1 MKVSVIYSPVARQ
14 VREWALDLPEG
25 SKVAQVLE
33 SCAVFSEFPEL
44 RSSPLKLGIWGRLTG
59 LQQRVHDHDRI
70 EIYRELRV
78 DPKVAR
84 RERFNR
90 QGVKRAGLFSNT
102 RVGAKAG
109 Y

>member
-1 MKVSVIYSPVARQ
+1 MKVSVMYSPAARQ
-14 VREWALDLPEG
+14 MREWVLDLPEG
-25 SKVAQVLE
+25 CKVAQALE
-33 SCAVFSEFPEL
+33 SCAVFSEFPQL
-44 RSSPLKLGIWGRLTG
+44 RSSRLKLGIWGRGTS
-59 LQQRVHDHDRI
+59 LQQRVHAHDRI

-84 RERFNR
+84 RERFHR
-90 QGVKRAGLFSNT
+90 QGVKRAGLFSST